1 MDAGAQRFPGL
12 IPRLIFYSLRK
23 TVKHDTVELHLM
35 ISLRRYF
42 QIVLALFI
50 SFIFFIP
57 ALSFGD
63 QSSNI
68 PQGTHQG
75 LQFLDWLM
83 IALYASVVMGIG
95 IYYSRKQTS
104 TEEYFLGNRS
114 MGSFVTG
121 ISIAVSILSTISFLA
136 KPGEMIRYGP
146 TNLWAIAAV
155 PFFYIAIGYFLIP
168 AFMKQKITSAY
179 ELLEHHLGLSVRLF
193 GSIVFIVTRL
203 VWMAL
208 LIFLASKAIVVMFG
222 WPASALPYVVMTAG
236 LISVAYT
243 TIGGLRAVIITD
255 VLQFFTLMGGALLT
269 MAIIS
274 IKMGGI
280 TQWIPTEWPQN
291 WVAQPFFSFDPH
303 VRVTVVGS
311 IVLPIFFWICVSGS
325 DQMAI
330 QRYLATKNLQAA
342 RRSFLIFSIAQAV
355 IVVLLSIVGLALM
368 GYFQSISYGDGQ
380 AGSLLADADYLFP
393 HYIANYLPAGVAGLV
408 VSGIFAAAMS
418 SLDSGINSIV
428 SIITVDF
435 VNRFSRTQHTQRH
448 NVKLAKYLVFG
459 IGVAVVLVSTL
470 MDKVP
475 GNITEV
481 TNKTNGL
488 FIGPLFGLF
497 FMALFIPFA
506 TPFGTIVGGIYG
518 VAAAILYAYWDVI
531 TGNAGFSFQW
541 IIPVSLVVHISLGS
555 VLSLLFARDVGRRS
569 AVIRYVLALI
579 PLVGVLFYFR

>member
-1 MDAGAQRFPGL
+1 
-12 IPRLIFYSLRK
+12 
-23 TVKHDTVELHLM
+23 
-35 ISLRRYF
+35 
-42 QIVLALFI
+42 
-50 SFIFFIP
+50 
-57 ALSFGD
+57 
-63 QSSNI
+63 
-68 PQGTHQG
+68 
-75 LQFLDWLM
+75 
-83 IALYASVVMGIG
+83 
-95 IYYSRKQTS
+95 
-104 TEEYFLGNRS
+104 
-114 MGSFVTG
+114 
-121 ISIAVSILSTISFLA
+121 
-136 KPGEMIRYGP
+136 
-146 TNLWAIAAV
+146 
-155 PFFYIAIGYFLIP
+155 
-168 AFMKQKITSAY
+168 MKQKITSAY

-193 GSIVFIVTRL
+193 GAIVFIVTRL

-208 LIFLASKAIVVMFG
+208 LIYLASKAIVVMFG
-222 WPASALPYVVMTAG
+222 WPASTLPYVIMTAG

-269 MAIIS
+269 MAIIT
-274 IKMGGI
+274 ITMGGI

-291 WVAQPFFSFDPH
+291 WNPQPFFSFDPH

-311 IVLPIFFWICVSGS
+311 IVLPTFFWICVSGS
-325 DQMAI
+325 DQVAI
-330 QRYLATKNLQAA
+330 QRYLATKNVRSA
-342 RRSFLIFSIAQAV
+342 RRSFMVFSIAQAV

-368 GYFQSISYGDGQ
+368 GYFQSISYGDGR

-408 VSGIFAAAMS
+408 VSGILAAAMS

-435 VNRFSRTQHTQRH
+435 VNRFRRTRHTQRH

-459 IGVAVVLVSTL
+459 IGVAVVLVSSL

-506 TPFGTIVGGIYG
+506 TPFGTIVGGVYG

-541 IIPVSLVVHISLGS
+541 IIPVSLVVHIGLGS
-555 VLSLLFARDVGRRS
+555 VLSLLFAREVSRRNS
-569 AVIRYVLALI
+569 VIRYVFALL
-579 PLVGVLFYFR
+579 PLVGVLFYCR